1 MRIIGWIGLFH
12 VAGFVTWM
20 VVNLI
25 FQIQNPITIEQ
36 DSRLSIS
43 VLDYY
48 SQFPG
53 YFGFDHGSKAI
64 ILLISAVIPIGIYHL
79 CSGTRSFQMNNLI
92 AFICGSAGF
101 ILYALS
107 FILQAAAVSYAIKL
121 YSQAVDET
129 TKQFAALLIE
139 WSMMEGGL
147 STSIYILA
155 NFLIGIWIILH
166 SQGIKN
172 IGFSYRFRLFGY
184 IVGGLLIVSYFI
196 AWFFLMQGTQVMHDV
211 TEVIGILFFVWLTI
225 LSISFVKGSSII
237 PKRVEE

>member
-1 MRIIGWIGLFH
+1 
-12 VAGFVTWM
+12 M

-36 DSRLSIS
+36 DSRLSLS

-79 CSGTRSFQMNNLI
+79 CSGTRSFQMNNLL
-92 AFICGSAGF
+92 ALICGSAGF

-166 SQGIKN
+166 SQGLKI

-184 IVGGLLIVSYFI
+184 SVGGLLIVGYFF
-196 AWFFLMQGTQVMHDV
+196 AWYFLMQGSQVVHDI

-225 LSISFVKGSSII
+225 LSISFIKGSSLI